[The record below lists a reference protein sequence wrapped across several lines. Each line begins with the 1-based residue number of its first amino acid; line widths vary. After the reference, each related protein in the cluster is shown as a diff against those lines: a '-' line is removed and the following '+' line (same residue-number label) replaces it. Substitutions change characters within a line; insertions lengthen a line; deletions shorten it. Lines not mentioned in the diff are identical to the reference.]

1 MNLDMNTLTL
11 LLISNLLCCNA
22 GDIIKIIP
30 TINPNVGV
38 TATAVV
44 SSDKRFHPT
53 QMRSVNSMENSELLT
68 SHIGKNYYQN
78 HKLRQK
84 KNLVVSSRMFQYKKN
99 KHFRSIASKT
109 FGFNRMKRNLPI
121 SNPHPLVLELP
132 SLNKKAH
139 TSNDLNFFK
148 SKLPNIQKYSDN
160 SRFYINGTLSK
171 INTMLNDEIE
181 SKALEGKDFSEFDYF
196 DSTPQKKYLET
207 SVALT
212 TDNSSSLLQN
222 LSALN
227 QTSTFIGT
235 LNEINT
241 SNKKI
246 EDDNKF
252 TELGY
257 ADSSSLSREDE
268 EDDDEMSPTDSTYS
282 EILPDSTSEPIAED
296 ANEKNEKGSEKL
308 EESLEKESDV
318 ENENLL
324 SDDDESDDTSP
335 TDEPITTPV
344 SSSSASRK
352 NRSAIFLNF

>member
-1 MNLDMNTLTL
+1 MSIN
-11 LLISNLLCCNA
+11 I
-22 GDIIKIIP
+22 GDIIKVIP
-30 TINPNVGV
+30 TVNPNVGV

-68 SHIGKNYYQN
+68 SHIGKKYYQN
-78 HKLRQK
+78 NKLRQK
-84 KNLVVSSRMFQYKKN
+84 KNLVVSSRKFQYKNN
-99 KHFRSIASKT
+99 KHFRSIARKT
-109 FGFNRMKRNLPI
+109 FGFNRVKRNLPI

-132 SLNKKAH
+132 SLNKKAQ

-160 SRFYINGTLSK
+160 SRFYVNGTLSG

-246 EDDNKF
+246 EDDSKF
-252 TELGY
+252 NELGY

-282 EILPDSTSEPIAED
+282 EMLPDSTSEPIAED
-296 ANEKNEKGSEKL
+296 AIEENKKESEKL
-308 EESLEKESDV
+308 EENLEKESDV

-324 SDDDESDDTSP
+324 SDDDDNDDTSP

-352 NRSAIFLNF
+352 KRSAIFLNF